1 MTSTTAAPRGAEG
14 HASTVE
20 EELPEA
26 PSRGSRA
33 RPILIYIARKAG
45 LFLLTLWAA
54 VTVNFILPRL
64 MPGSP
69 ADAALA
75 KLAQNGP
82 VSDATKAA
90 IEAQLGVPTGNM
102 LEQYI
107 AYLGQ
112 VVRLDFGVSYTF
124 YPQTVSELV
133 STALPYT
140 IILVGVVTIIAFIL
154 GTLLGVLAAWKRGT
168 WLDTLPTLGGS
179 FASAFPYFWT
189 ALLLLFFLGY
199 VWRLFPTS
207 GAYGPTAVPEFT
219 WAFVADALYHAFLP
233 ALTIL
238 ITSLGGWILGMRN
251 TMIST
256 LGDDYVAFA
265 EANGLKPRVVA
276 LRYAARNAILPNL
289 TSFGLA
295 LGGVVGGSILVEQVF
310 GYPGVGY
317 LLFNAVTNQ
326 DYPLMQ
332 ALFLMI
338 TLSVLVANFIVDIL
352 YGVLDPRTRR

>member
-1 MTSTTAAPRGAEG
+1 MTALTAATP
-14 HASTVE
+14 TVE
-20 EELPEA
+20 RDTKA
-26 PSRGSRA
+26 SRGTVRYV
-33 RPILIYIARKAG
+33 LRKLG

-64 MPGSP
+64 MPGTP

-82 VSDATKAA
+82 VSEATKSA
-90 IEAQLGVPTGNM
+90 IEAQLGVPGGNI
-102 LEQYI
+102 LEQYVQ
-107 AYLGQ
+107 YLGQ

-133 STALPYT
+133 SQALPYT
-140 IILVGVVTIIAFIL
+140 LVLIGLVTIIAFVL
-154 GTLLGVLAAWKRGT
+154 GTLLGVVAAWKRGT

-189 ALLLLFFLGY
+189 ALLLLFFAGY

-207 GAYGPTAVPEFT
+207 GAYGPTETPNLSFGFIGSAI
-219 WAFVADALYHAFLP
+219 YHATLP

-256 LGDDYVAFA
+256 LGDDYVTFA
-265 EANGLKPRVVA
+265 EANGLHPRTIA
-276 LRYAARNAILPNL
+276 LKYAARNAILPNL
-289 TSFGLA
+289 TGFGLA
-295 LGGVVGGSILVEQVF
+295 LGGVVGGSILVERVF
-310 GYPGVGY
+310 GYPGIGY

>member
-1 MTSTTAAPRGAEG
+1 MTAVTAATKPVEVAPRA
-14 HASTVE
+14 
-20 EELPEA
+20 
-26 PSRGSRA
+26 SRGTVA
-33 RPILIYIARKAG
+33 YVLRKAG

-64 MPGSP
+64 MPGTP

-82 VSDATKAA
+82 VSEATKRA
-90 IEAQLGVPTGNM
+90 IEAQLGVPGGNIF
-102 LEQYI
+102 EQYI
-107 AYLGQ
+107 QYLGQ
-112 VVRLDFGVSYTF
+112 VVTLDFGVSYTF

-133 STALPYT
+133 SQALPYT
-140 IILVGVVTIIAFIL
+140 LVLVGTVTIIAFVL
-154 GTLLGVLAAWKRGT
+154 GTLLGVVAAWKRGT

-189 ALLLLFFLGY
+189 ALLLLFFAGY

-207 GAYGPTAVPEFT
+207 GAYGPTASPQLSFEFLG
-219 WAFVADALYHAFLP
+219 DALYHAFLP

-238 ITSLGGWILGMRN
+238 VTSLGGWILGMRN

-256 LGDDYVAFA
+256 LGDDYVTFA
-265 EANGLKPRVVA
+265 EANGLKPRTVA

-295 LGGVVGGSILVEQVF
+295 LGGVVGGSILVERVF

-338 TLSVLVANFIVDIL
+338 TVSVLVANFLVDIL